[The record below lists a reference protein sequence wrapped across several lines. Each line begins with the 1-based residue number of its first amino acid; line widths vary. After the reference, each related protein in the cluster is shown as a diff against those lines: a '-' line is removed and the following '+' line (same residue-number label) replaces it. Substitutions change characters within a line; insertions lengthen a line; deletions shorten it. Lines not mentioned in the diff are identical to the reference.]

1 MRNRISAAM
10 ILGSTVILIGVL
22 LLIRNL
28 FNIDIP
34 IFTII
39 ISITLIWIGVMLI
52 RGGQNV
58 KSNEASTMFG
68 ESKMFYQKGKDSYKV
83 MFGSGELNLQDLRPD
98 QPLVISLE
106 CTFGEMKIIANRE
119 VPIQVRGSAS
129 FGSLI
134 APDMQTTSFGSRT
147 FISPEFNSSQPGITF
162 DARVTFGEMRF
173 YYL

>member
-83 MFGSGELNLQDLRPD
+83 MFGSGN
-98 QPLVISLE
+98 
-106 CTFGEMKIIANRE
+106 
-119 VPIQVRGSAS
+119 
-129 FGSLI
+129 
-134 APDMQTTSFGSRT
+134 
-147 FISPEFNSSQPGITF
+147 
-162 DARVTFGEMRF
+162 
-173 YYL
+173 